1 MPMLMPLCLSA
12 SYRRSRLTVLFA
24 SSDSPPPTPPLSSSR
39 LVSSRAIRN
48 YSCRRRLQR
57 NECHLEKESGTL
69 EGCDLFSRS
78 LSHPS
83 IYHSLYLSLSTLLL
97 RSTHLPTRTDL
108 LSCSTPWCWCYHTSC
123 INCLILSRPHSVCL
137 SASPSP
143 RSSLSLHS
151 NVARLGDRC
160 TRHSI
165 STSPGSCRLGVL
177 SAVLHASFVVGASCH
192 RAREPFLTRERAC
205 SESDHVPPLLF
216 CKTCSRIVGEVHV
229 DPIAA
234 FIDVRS

>member
-12 SYRRSRLTVLFA
+12 SYRRSHLTVLFA
-24 SSDSPPPTPPLSSSR
+24 SSDSPPPPTPPLSSSR

-78 LSHPS
+78 LSLSS
-83 IYHSLYLSLSTLLL
+83 IYLSLTLSIHLYPSPAIDASTYAHRPSLLL
-97 RSTHLPTRTDL
+97 YSLVLVLPHLLYKLPHSLPTSFSL
-108 LSCSTPWCWCYHTSC
+108 PL
-123 INCLILSRPHSVCL
+123 CL
-137 SASPSP
+137 SPSP

-177 SAVLHASFVVGASCH
+177 SAVLHASCVVGASCH
-192 RAREPFLTRERAC
+192 RCLLPSRMRAL
-205 SESDHVPPLLF
+205 PN
-216 CKTCSRIVGEVHV
+216 SR
-229 DPIAA
+229 ASA
-234 FIDVRS
+234 

>member
-12 SYRRSRLTVLFA
+12 SYRRSHLTVLFA
-24 SSDSPPPTPPLSSSR
+24 SSDSPPPPTPPLSSSR

-78 LSHPS
+78 LSLSS
-83 IYHSLYLSLSTLLL
+83 IYHSLYLSISTLLL

-137 SASPSP
+137 SASPPRHAPASP
-143 RSSLSLHS
+143 CTAMSLDSGTAAQGTPSPQAQALAGWEFCPLCFTPASL
-151 NVARLGDRC
+151 
-160 TRHSI
+160 
-165 STSPGSCRLGVL
+165 
-177 SAVLHASFVVGASCH
+177 
-192 RAREPFLTRERAC
+192 
-205 SESDHVPPLLF
+205 
-216 CKTCSRIVGEVHV
+216 
-229 DPIAA
+229 
-234 FIDVRS
+234 